1 MKGKLIK
8 FRTVVGMMAGD
19 WWKEE
24 QKVVFIQGS
33 HEFITKIVGGL
44 SSIGVTESDKLIVA
58 TNKRIRSLPISLKF
72 LRINHSLIGG
82 VTNTLSR
89 IGISDGFVLENE
101 KASQKNS
108 IHRRLSG
115 MVKVIQRASLCP
127 PHKSGPV
134 IASDQLMSLNDLVDA
149 TFCLPC
155 IFNHDGK
162 GYRKLISQEV
172 LTAIDFPKGV
182 CDSQTSD
189 KILESL
195 SQKEITNVV
204 PMKVLQHVTSL
215 LAPNKSD
222 LPKGLESSTRKRIQ
236 LAPTV
241 PNINLIYQEIS
252 QAKAAKNDDATA
264 NTKMWDDA
272 VFKPPPDL
280 SDEWK
285 IVGRKDMTND
295 LELL

>member
-58 TNKRIRSLPISLKF
+58 TNKRIRALPISLKF

-89 IGISDGFVLENE
+89 IGISDGFALENE
-101 KASQKNS
+101 EASQRIC

-134 IASDQLMSLNDLVDA
+134 IASDQLMSLNDLVCA
-149 TFCLPC
+149 TFYLPC
-155 IFNHDGK
+155 IFNHDGM
-162 GYRKLISQEV
+162 GYRKLTSQEV

-182 CDSQTSD
+182 CDSPTSEA
-189 KILESL
+189 ILESM
-195 SQKEITNVV
+195 SHKEITNVV

-215 LAPNKSD
+215 QSCLKSWN
-222 LPKGLESSTRKRIQ
+222 PQ
-236 LAPTV
+236 
-241 PNINLIYQEIS
+241 QENGFS
-252 QAKAAKNDDATA
+252 
-264 NTKMWDDA
+264 W
-272 VFKPPPDL
+272 
-280 SDEWK
+280 
-285 IVGRKDMTND
+285 
-295 LELL
+295 LLQFLT